1 MKAILERLGLPGVA
15 GFGLL
20 LFCLSFFFGSVQPL
34 QEEQASLA
42 AEKTQLTADITRQL
56 AASPAPGAGA
66 LSPLAVAPE
75 LLKQLNDLAEK
86 HGIAVERTSYV
97 LKDKEGPLRLEV
109 SMPLKVGYP
118 ALRAY
123 LRDALALPAGTLE
136 ELSLQRSQA
145 SDTTVAAQVRLSY
158 GFSRSP

>member
-1 MKAILERLGLPGVA
+1 MKAVLERLGLPGVA
-15 GFGLL
+15 GLGLL

-42 AEKTQLTADITRQL
+42 AEKTQLTADIARQL
-56 AASPAPGAGA
+56 AASPAPGAGSA
-66 LSPLAVAPE
+66 PSPLAVAPE
-75 LLKQLNDLAEK
+75 LLKQLNALAEK

-123 LRDALALPAGTLE
+123 LRDALALPAGTL
-136 ELSLQRSQA
+136 
-145 SDTTVAAQVRLSY
+145 
-158 GFSRSP
+158 